1 MPLKERVL
9 QKKRSSQHWFNS
21 SQLSMS
27 LQKIVS
33 YMTFLKFPPVFS
45 RWRPAKKKEGEKKGW
60 GRYETPLAE
69 YVEEK
74 GNAHVSEITQRW
86 WVLGVNLM
94 EHK

>member
-1 MPLKERVL
+1 MA
-9 QKKRSSQHWFNS
+9 SSQ
-21 SQLSMS
+21 
-27 LQKIVS
+27 
-33 YMTFLKFPPVFS
+33 
-45 RWRPAKKKEGEKKGW
+45 KKEGEKKGW

-74 GNAHVSEITQRW
+74 GDAHVSEITQRW